1 LKPIEPVE
9 RSDSDESDEG
19 LMERFSRGDSAALD
33 ALFRRHAGAVHGYL
47 RRLTGNAQLSED
59 LVQQTFVSLVRGRG
73 RYQRGSKFKPWL
85 YAIAT
90 NAARD
95 AHRRGKFERVS
106 DDGTV
111 GAQETVDPIERDEG
125 LERQVRAALA
135 QLPGA
140 QREAI
145 VLHRFEGLSFGE
157 IAQATGLSESA
168 VKVRAHRGYEK
179 LRELLKGL
187 WKGEAS

>member
-1 LKPIEPVE
+1 
-9 RSDSDESDEG
+9 
-19 LMERFSRGDSAALD
+19 MERFSRGDSAALD
-33 ALFRRHAGAVHGYL
+33 ALFRRHAGAVNGYL
-47 RRLTGNAQLSED
+47 RRLTGSASLSED

-73 RYQRGSKFKPWL
+73 RFARGAKFKPWL

-95 AHRRGKFERVS
+95 AHRRGRFERVT
-106 DDGTV
+106 DDGTA
-111 GAQETVDPIERDEG
+111 GASETVDPIERDEG
-125 LERQVRAALA
+125 LNRQVHAALA
-135 QLPGA
+135 QLPGG

-145 VLHRFEGLSFGE
+145 VMHRFEGLSFSE

-168 VKVRAHRGYEK
+168 VKVRAHRGYER

-187 WKGEAS
+187 WKGDAP

>member
-1 LKPIEPVE
+1 
-9 RSDSDESDEG
+9 
-19 LMERFSRGDSAALD
+19 MERFSHGDSAALD
-33 ALFRRHAGAVHGYL
+33 ALFRRHSGAVHGYL
-47 RRLTGNAQLSED
+47 RRLTGSPALAED
-59 LVQQTFVSLVRGRG
+59 LVQQTFISVVRGRG
-73 RYQRGSKFKPWL
+73 RYQKGAKFKPWL

-95 AHRRGKFERVS
+95 SHRRGRFERVTA
-106 DDGTV
+106 DGTV
-111 GAQETVDPIERDEG
+111 GASETVDPIEKDEG
-125 LERQVRAALA
+125 LNRQVQAALA
-135 QLPGA
+135 QLPGP

-187 WKGEAS
+187 WKGDAS

>member
-1 LKPIEPVE
+1 
-9 RSDSDESDEG
+9 
-19 LMERFSRGDSAALD
+19 MERFSHGDSAALD
-33 ALFRRHAGAVHGYL
+33 ALFRRHSGAVHGYL
-47 RRLTGNAQLSED
+47 QRLTGSGTLAED

-73 RYQRGSKFKPWL
+73 RFVRGAKFKPWL

-111 GAQETVDPIERDEG
+111 GAKETVEPIERDAG
-125 LERQVRAALA
+125 LARQVHAALA

-157 IAQATGLSESA
+157 IAEVTGLSESA

-179 LRELLKGL
+179 LRELLRGV
-187 WKGEAS
+187 WS